1 MLFKKCFV
9 NLHQPKRLYFIIFLI
24 FLNLDPPTVR
34 VEKTNLD
41 NLEDK
46 KSPATLK
53 CIVDSNPNSTV
64 IWKKEGMD
72 GIFSN
77 EYEVVFSPVTQHT
90 AGTYTCT
97 AENPL
102 GMSKPAFVDIDV
114 KCKYN

>member
-1 MLFKKCFV
+1 M
-9 NLHQPKRLYFIIFLI
+9 
-24 FLNLDPPTVR
+24 R

-114 KCKYN
+114 KCKYNQSFYIYTIFDVFWMGQ